1 LSYCLVGAV
10 AVLLETITYRYIPI
24 GYMTPIRGDYSY
36 NSTYQ
41 IYMTNTT
48 ETLRGFPGSIAV
60 NAASIVALVIFIG
73 ILLLLMLYLISV
85 TTPPKIA
92 REMIPRPRSVNME
105 IEDLPGYVYTGVKK
119 ILRDIYVSIK
129 ERSCRACTPRELA
142 YRGAI
147 TPQFAELYERVV
159 YGNIYEE
166 GVLKKLAE
174 MGLIKEEESNNN
186 G

>member
-1 LSYCLVGAV
+1 LSYCLIGAV

-41 IYMTNTT
+41 VYMTNTT
-48 ETLRGFPGSIAV
+48 EALRGFPGSIAV
-60 NAASIVALVIFIG
+60 NAASVVTLVIFIG
-73 ILLLLMLYLISV
+73 ILLLLMLYLISA
-85 TTPPKIA
+85 TTLPKIA
-92 REMIPRPRSVNME
+92 REMIPRPRSVNVE
-105 IEDLPGYVYTGVKK
+105 TEDLPGYVYTGVKK
-119 ILRDIYVSIK
+119 ILRDIYVSIR
-129 ERSCRACTPRELA
+129 ERSCRACTPRELT
-142 YRGAI
+142 YRGTI

-166 GVLKKLAE
+166 GVLKRLAE
-174 MGLIKEEESNNN
+174 MGLIKEEGGNNN

>member
-1 LSYCLVGAV
+1 M

-24 GYMTPIRGDYSY
+24 NYMTPARGDYSY

-41 IYMTNTT
+41 MYMTNTT
-48 ETLRGFPGSIAV
+48 EALKGFPGSIAV
-60 NAASIVALVIFIG
+60 DAASIVALAIFIG

-85 TTPPKIA
+85 TTPPRIA
-92 REMIPRPRSVNME
+92 REMILRPRSVSVE
-105 IEDLPGYVYTGVKK
+105 TEDLPGYIYTGVKK
-119 ILRDIYVSIK
+119 ILRDIYVSIR

-147 TPQFAELYERVV
+147 TSQFAELYERVV

-166 GVLKKLAE
+166 GVLKRLAE
-174 MGLIKEEESNNN
+174 MGLIKEEGSNNN

>member
-1 LSYCLVGAV
+1 V

-41 IYMTNTT
+41 VYMTNTT
-48 ETLRGFPGSIAV
+48 EALRGFPGSIAV
-60 NAASIVALVIFIG
+60 NAASVVTLVIFIG
-73 ILLLLMLYLISV
+73 ILLLLMLYLISA
-85 TTPPKIA
+85 TTLPKIA
-92 REMIPRPRSVNME
+92 REMIPRPRSVNVE
-105 IEDLPGYVYTGVKK
+105 TEDLPGYVYTGVKK
-119 ILRDIYVSIK
+119 ILRDIYVSIR
-129 ERSCRACTPRELA
+129 ERSCRACTPRELT
-142 YRGAI
+142 YRGTI

-166 GVLKKLAE
+166 GVLKRLAE
-174 MGLIKEEESNNN
+174 MGLIKEEGGNNN